1 MLDDIPFLPFLFY
14 FKHTLD
20 SHDSFLDS
28 YSEED
33 PVALKE
39 SQA

>member
-14 FKHTLD
+14 FKHTID
-20 SHDSFLDS
+20 SHDSVLGSF
-28 YSEED
+28 SEEV
-33 PVALKE
+33 PVVLKE